1 MENRRV
7 LLIIGAIAAL
17 MLACVACFALTGA
30 GAYIFAREL
39 GENID
44 LGGIELDSNGSSEPT
59 AEVVRGEELPSTET
73 LDVLQNAIVPE
84 NNPVDLAERLLGL
97 GDIPDS
103 VPGPS
108 SPLQVGDRRN
118 FWVIDS
124 SIDRTF
130 ETEAVLRYVGDT
142 IYFWVEDGVSF
153 NQGEL
158 DDLAST
164 FEDEIVPLTRNFFG
178 SEWSPGID
186 NDTHIYILYSTNVG
200 GRTAAYFAPGNSVHP
215 LANEFSNAAEMFVVN
230 ADNSPLADPYTY
242 GALAHEF
249 QHMIHSYRDGN
260 ESSWLNEG
268 LSELATLLNDYVH
281 TGFGYLYTER
291 PDLQLNDWPTDPDA
305 TRPHYGAGFLF
316 STYFLERFG
325 NEATQ
330 ALVGHSANGLDSVD
344 AVFRELGLQD
354 PKTGELFDADQLVLE
369 WVTANYLMDGSVA
382 DGRFH
387 YPNYSFILSPPQ
399 PTEWV
404 SDCNVGAIPRDVHQ
418 YGVDYIRIECAQDA
432 TLSFEGS
439 TQTALLPADP
449 YSGSYAFWTNKGDES
464 DMRLTQTFDF
474 SEVTE
479 PISLSFR
486 TWFDIELDWDYVYV
500 LVSTDDG
507 ASWDFQETPSGT
519 NTDPNGNNYGW
530 GLTGYSGGAED
541 EGIWIEEVVDL
552 SAYAGQEVLLRF
564 EYITD
569 AAVNGEGLLLDDI
582 RIDAIGYFND
592 FESDSGG
599 WQAEGFARI
608 ENILLQ
614 KFKLALISHGS
625 QTSVQYL
632 ELDTSNSLEIDLD
645 FDGGTDE
652 YTLVIMGATRF
663 TRQSAGYRVIFSSP

>member
-1 MENRRV
+1 MENRRI

-30 GAYIFAREL
+30 GAYFFAREL

-44 LGGIELDSNGSSEPT
+44 LSGIDFDSNADPEPT
-59 AEVVRGEELPSTET
+59 AEVVRNET
-73 LDVLQNAIVPE
+73 LPDPETLEVLQNTIVPE
-84 NNPVDLAERLLGL
+84 NNPVDLAERLLGIN
-97 GDIPDS
+97 DIPET
-103 VPGPS
+103 VPAPS

-118 FWVIDS
+118 FWVTDTSIDS
-124 SIDRTF
+124 TF
-130 ETEAVLRYVGDT
+130 ETEAVLRYAGDT
-142 IYFWVEDGVSF
+142 VYFWVENGVSF

-164 FEDEIVPLTRNFFG
+164 FEDEIAPLTRDFFG
-178 SEWSPGID
+178 SERSPGID
-186 NDTHIYILYSTNVG
+186 NDPHIYILYTTNVG
-200 GRTAAYFAPGNSVHP
+200 ITTAGYFAPGHSVHP
-215 LANEFSNAAEMFVVN
+215 LANEFSNAAEMFVLN
-230 ADNSPLADPYTY
+230 ADNSPLSDSYTY
-242 GALAHEF
+242 AVLAHEF

-268 LSELATLLNDYVH
+268 LSELSTLLNNYVH
-281 TGFGYLYTER
+281 TGFGSLYTER
-291 PDLQLNDWPTDPDA
+291 PDLQLNDWPSDSDA

-330 ALVGHSANGLDSVD
+330 ALVGHPANGLDSVD
-344 AVFRELGLQD
+344 AVFQELGLQD
-354 PKTGELFDADQLVLE
+354 PLTGNLFNADQLVLE
-369 WVTANYLMDGSVA
+369 WVTANYLLDGSVA
-382 DGRFH
+382 DGRYH
-387 YPNYSFILSPPQ
+387 YPNYSYILSQTQ

-404 SDCNVGAIPRDVHQ
+404 SDCNVGAIPRAVHQ

-432 TLSFEGS
+432 ALRFEGS
-439 TQTALLPADP
+439 TQTGILPADP
-449 YSGSYAFWTNKGDES
+449 FSGSYAFWSNKGDES

-474 SEVTE
+474 STVAE
-479 PISLSFR
+479 PISLNFQ

-500 LVSTDDG
+500 LVSSDDG
-507 ASWDFQETPSGT
+507 ATWDFQQSPSTT

-530 GLTGYSGGAED
+530 ALTGYSGGGD
-541 EGIWIEEVVDL
+541 EAGVWTEETFDL
-552 SAYAGQEVLLRF
+552 SAYAGQEVLVRF

-569 AAVNGEGLLLDDI
+569 AAANGEGLLLDDI

-608 ENILLQ
+608 ENILPQ

-645 FDGGTDE
+645 FDGDTDE